1 MTESSSLA
9 SWLLGAAYTGGTI
22 CVGALFLL
30 YMYQDRLL
38 YFPTIPGASKFTKDN
53 PPGYRHPGEFSIDY
67 EDLMIPCRDGVKIN
81 AWLMKQ
87 KEHTARPT
95 LIFFHGNAGNIGYR
109 LPNAVQLFRKLG
121 VNILLVDYRGFGHS
135 EGSPSEEGLKID
147 AEAALDAMYART
159 DIDTSKLV
167 VFGRSLGG
175 AVSVYLAEKEPSR
188 VAAVV
193 LENTFLSIS
202 AMVDALMPFLT
213 YVKPLVLR
221 MDWDS
226 ERAIQKLKQPVL
238 FIAGMQDEL
247 VPHFH
252 MERLRSLATSS
263 QRVVWYPVPGGTHND
278 SWLRGGD
285 KYYSELRGFLDA
297 LGGGATCLASD
308 ASSDEG
314 ATPPAEEN
322 AIPNML
328 QQPLL
333 SSLQQ
338 KPKAE

>member
-1 MTESSSLA
+1 MTSLT
-9 SWLLGAAYTGGTI
+9 SWLLGLAYTGGTL

-38 YFPTIPGASKFTKDN
+38 YFPTIPGTSKFTKDN

-67 EDLMIPCRDGVKIN
+67 EDLMIPCKDGVKIS

-87 KEHTARPT
+87 KDHSTRPT

-109 LPNAVQLFRKLG
+109 LPNAVQLYRKVG

-135 EGSPSEEGLKID
+135 EGDPSEKGLKLD
-147 AEAALDAMYART
+147 AEAAVDALYART

-175 AVSVYLAEKEPSR
+175 AVSVYLAKKEPSK
-188 VAAVV
+188 VAAIV

-221 MDWDS
+221 INWNNELD
-226 ERAIQKLKQPVL
+226 IQKVKQPIL
-238 FIAGMQDEL
+238 FIAGIQDEL
-247 VPHFH
+247 VPHSH
-252 MERLRSLATSS
+252 MERLCSLATSS
-263 QRVVWYPVPGGTHND
+263 QRVVWYPVSDGTHND
-278 SWLRGGD
+278 TWLRGGS
-285 KYYSELRGFLDA
+285 KYYAELQKFVKS
-297 LGGGATCLASD
+297 LGGDTTCLAYD
-308 ASSDEG
+308 ESSENKHL
-314 ATPPAEEN
+314 PPHVEEN
-322 AIPNML
+322 SIPNML
-328 QQPLL
+328 EQPLL
-333 SSLQQ
+333 SSLQKTQ
-338 KPKAE
+338 KSKVE

>member
-1 MTESSSLA
+1 MTESSSLT
-9 SWLLGAAYTGGTI
+9 SWLLGAAYTGSTI
-22 CVGALFLL
+22 CVGALLLL

-53 PPGYRHPGEFSIDY
+53 PPGYIHPGEFSIDY
-67 EDLMIPCRDGVKIN
+67 EDLMIPCKDNVKIHG
-81 AWLMKQ
+81 WLMKQ
-87 KEHTARPT
+87 KDHTTCAT

-109 LPNAVQLFRKLG
+109 LPNAVQLFRKVG
-121 VNILLVDYRGFGHS
+121 VNVLLVDYRGFGHS
-135 EGSPSEEGLKID
+135 EGVPSEDGIKLD
-147 AEAALDAMYART
+147 AEAVVDAMYART

-175 AVSVYLAEKEPSR
+175 AVSVYVAEKEPSR
-188 VAAVV
+188 VAAIA

-202 AMVDALMPFLT
+202 AMVDALMPFLS

-226 ERAIQKLKQPVL
+226 ERGIQKVKQPIL
-238 FIAGMQDEL
+238 LIAGMEDEL

-252 MERLRSLATSS
+252 MEKLRSLAISS

-285 KYYSELRGFLDA
+285 QYYLKLRQFLDG
-297 LGGGATCLASD
+297 LDGNTCLPID
-308 ASSDEG
+308 ASSDQNV
-314 ATPPAEEN
+314 APVAEEN
-322 AIPNML
+322 AIPTML

-333 SSLQQ
+333 SSL
-338 KPKAE
+338 KSKTD